1 MIRHILGNCK
11 LGQLKDGVQKAPRM
25 ITDNLHINNKPLN
38 YLIDFKDKSDYT
50 KLYTLNSNS
59 LFNQNKVINFG
70 GDHSISI
77 ATLQATIDVFP
88 TTKVIWIDA
97 HPDCN
102 TYESSITKNLHGMV
116 LSQIFGLNK
125 LLNFGYNKLDFKDI
139 MYVGI
144 RELDLFEKE
153 LIESNNINY
162 ITVDEINMNP
172 EKTAKKIMEFVDNK
186 PVHLSFDVD
195 SLDPKYI
202 SSTGTPV
209 INGID
214 YLSINLLLSNLKLKN
229 LKNADIVEFNPN
241 LAINDYKLYME
252 LDIMRSI
259 YNLIHKI
266 MKND

>member
-1 MIRHILGNCK
+1 MIRHTLANCK
-11 LGQLKDGVQKAPRM
+11 FGQLKDGVQKAPRM
-25 ITDNLHINNKPLN
+25 IIDNIELKPLN
-38 YLIDFKDKSDYT
+38 YLLDFKDKTDYT

-59 LFNQNKVINFG
+59 LFNKNKSINIG

-102 TYESSITKNLHGMV
+102 TFEASITKNLHGMV

-125 LLNFGYNKLDFKDI
+125 LLNFGYNKLDFKNI
-139 MYVGI
+139 MYIGI
-144 RELDLFEKE
+144 RDLDLFEKE
-153 LIESNNINY
+153 LIKSNNINY
-162 ITVDEINMNP
+162 ITVDEINNKP
-172 EKTAKKIMEFVDNK
+172 EKTAKKIMEFVDNH

-214 YLSINLLLSNLKLKN
+214 YLSINLFLSNLKLKN
-229 LKNADIVEFNPN
+229 IKNVDIVEFNPN
-241 LAINDYKLYME
+241 LSTNDYKLYME
-252 LDIMRSI
+252 LDIIKSI
-259 YNLIHKI
+259 YHLIYKI